1 VTYVTVVYATMVGMV
16 LEIFVLS
23 VLRTGP
29 VHGYELKR
37 RVQRPSF
44 TLLSNN
50 SLYPMLRRFESD
62 GIVTKT
68 VEAQEGKPSK
78 NVYAITD
85 RGRAHLTEL
94 LRNLPVSVAAN
105 EEEFLVR
112 LSFFPELPVDSR
124 LDVLAARTA
133 VLDAR
138 HAQVATLVE
147 ETDDSPRRE
156 WQNLVMKRV
165 LEVTDNERR
174 WIATLAKKAE
184 L

>member
-1 VTYVTVVYATMVGMV
+1 MVGMV

-23 VLRTGP
+23 VLRAGP

-44 TLLSNN
+44 TPLSNN
-50 SLYPMLRRFESD
+50 SLYPMLRRFETA

-85 RGRAHLTEL
+85 LGRDRLTKL
-94 LRNLPVSVAAN
+94 LRSLPTSLAMN

-112 LSFFPELPVDSR
+112 LSFFPELPPESR
-124 LDVLAARTA
+124 RDVLAARTA

-138 HAQVATLVE
+138 HAQVAALLD
-147 ETDDSPRRE
+147 ETDESPKRE
-156 WQNLVMKRV
+156 WQNLAMRRV
-165 LEVTDNERR
+165 LELTDNERR
-174 WIATLAKKAE
+174 WIATLEMKAE
-184 L
+184 LT